1 MVEGKSV
8 KVVSPG
14 YLKDKNLTIPE
25 GAYSSKAETVVFV
38 LVDDKLTGYI
48 ALADAIRPESAE
60 AIQVFKKNGIKVLMA
75 TGDNETVA
83 KAVSDELKLDGYYSE
98 VLPHQK
104 VEIVK
109 ELQSKGEFVAMTG
122 DGVNDARA

>member
-48 ALADAIRPESAE
+48 ALAGAIRPECGQSRCHVDRSQGFALAQSKICAE
-60 AIQVFKKNGIKVLMA
+60 ALAI
-75 TGDNETVA
+75 
-83 KAVSDELKLDGYYSE
+83 
-98 VLPHQK
+98 
-104 VEIVK
+104 
-109 ELQSKGEFVAMTG
+109 
-122 DGVNDARA
+122 